1 MPHSVV
7 VIGNFDGV
15 HQGHQRLL
23 QVARER
29 AHTLAEG
36 GRDLK
41 VIAVTLW
48 PHPMTVFAADRAP
61 RLLTTLDD
69 RLRLLRH
76 YGADEVRVIQFNRE
90 VASWSPER
98 FVDTMVRP
106 LNPAVV
112 IVGANFTFGK
122 GARGTGE
129 TLRELSGG
137 DFEVQNLGLVSVG
150 GRKTS
155 SSFIRRTLA
164 AGDVA
169 TAAHHLGRTFRVT
182 GVVMVGDQRGH
193 TLGFPTAN
201 LAISAELA
209 TPGDGVYAGW
219 LTPLDEPDAEPLEAA
234 ISVGTNPTF
243 DGVERR
249 VESYV
254 VDRTDLHLYGR
265 HIAVDFVEHLRGMA
279 RFHDI
284 DELITQMH
292 SDVKRTREVLD
303 ATRPTAGVTGAGIPA
318 DSWSAQR
325 D

>member
-1 MPHSVV
+1 
-7 VIGNFDGV
+7 
-15 HQGHQRLL
+15 
-23 QVARER
+23 
-29 AHTLAEG
+29 
-36 GRDLK
+36 
-41 VIAVTLW
+41 
-48 PHPMTVFAADRAP
+48 
-61 RLLTTLDD
+61 
-69 RLRLLRH
+69 
-76 YGADEVRVIQFNRE
+76 
-90 VASWSPER
+90 
-98 FVDTMVRP
+98 
-106 LNPAVV
+106 
-112 IVGANFTFGK
+112 
-122 GARGTGE
+122 
-129 TLRELSGG
+129 
-137 DFEVQNLGLVSVG
+137 
-150 GRKTS
+150 
-155 SSFIRRTLA
+155 
-164 AGDVA
+164 
-169 TAAHHLGRTFRVT
+169 
-182 GVVMVGDQRGH
+182 
-193 TLGFPTAN
+193 

-219 LTPLDEPDAEPLEAA
+219 LTPLEEPDAEPLEAA